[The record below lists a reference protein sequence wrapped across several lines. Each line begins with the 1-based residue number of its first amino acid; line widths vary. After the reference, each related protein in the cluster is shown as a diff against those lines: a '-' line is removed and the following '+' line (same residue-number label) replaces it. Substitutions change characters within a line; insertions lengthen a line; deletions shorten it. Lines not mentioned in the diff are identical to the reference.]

1 MIAPCFKPH
10 TVTFDCWQ
18 TLIYEQRTGEGLA
31 SGRVAVLQEATGA
44 SASDISAAFA
54 DAWVAHQR
62 AWHRL
67 VAFNGPEI
75 TQHVLQALGHRDWDA
90 TKLTELTTVLEDELL
105 GHDIRAIDGTVE
117 LLTELRGAGVRT
129 ALICDT
135 GFSPGRVVRRLLERV
150 GLLEHLEVQIFSDEI
165 RAPKPHPLA
174 FSSALEGLGVLA
186 EGAVHVGDLRRS
198 DIAGAR
204 AVGMGTI
211 RFRGRNDDGDAVAQ
225 AGSAL
230 LDCTRA
236 GCDPMCRRPEADVI
250 VSSYA
255 ELRDRLRSR
264 A

>member
-1 MIAPCFKPH
+1 MISPPFKPH

-44 SASDISAAFA
+44 APSDISAAFA
-54 DAWVAHQR
+54 NAWVAHQR
-62 AWHRL
+62 AWHRQ

-75 TQHVLQALGHRDWDA
+75 TQHVLRELGHDAWDA
-90 TKLTELTTVLEDELL
+90 TKVTELTTVLEDELL
-105 GHDIRAIDGTVE
+105 GHDIRAIDGTVT
-117 LLTELRGAGVRT
+117 LLAELRGAGVRT

-135 GFSPGRVVRRLLERV
+135 GFSPGRVVRQLLDRV

-174 FSSALEGLGVLA
+174 FKSALEGLGVRA
-186 EGAVHVGDLRRS
+186 DGAVHVGDLRRS

-204 AVGMGTI
+204 AAGMGTI

-225 AGSAL
+225 TGSAL
-230 LDCTRA
+230 LDCTNA
-236 GCDPMCRRPEADVI
+236 GCDPVCVRPEADVV

-255 ELRDRLRSR
+255 ELRDHLRAS